1 MSYTM
6 IDNGRAIRCDQ
17 CGSASYNSNDI
28 KHKYCGRCHKYHTS
42 HSSNFSSSNSRY
54 ANNEPDVTETW
65 RMANGSTVHFAPAPA
80 TESVSPIVGCDARP
94 SSSDIDYGYAS
105 SSSSS
110 SCDSSSSGSDSSS
123 SSSDSGGG
131 WGGD

>member
-42 HSSNFSSSNSRY
+42 HSVNSSSSRY
-54 ANNEPDVTETW
+54 VNNEPDVTETW
-65 RMANGSTVHFAPAPA
+65 RMANGSTVHFVPAPA
-80 TESVSPIVGCDARP
+80 TESLSPIAGSCDARP
-94 SSSDIDYGYAS
+94 SSSDIDYGV
-105 SSSSS
+105 SSS
-110 SCDSSSSGSDSSS
+110 SCDSSSSSSDSGS
-123 SSSDSGGG
+123 SSSDCGGG

>member
-6 IDNGRAIRCDQ
+6 IDNGRAIRCDD
-17 CGSASYNSNDI
+17 CGSASYNTNDI
-28 KHKYCGRCHKYHTS
+28 RHKYCGRCHKYHTGQITLS
-42 HSSNFSSSNSRY
+42 RDELIQRGYAAEPYYPPYRY
-54 ANNEPDVTETW
+54 AGPELSD
-65 RMANGSTVHFAPAPA
+65 AAPAADVCRAEP
-80 TESVSPIVGCDARP
+80 DARP
-94 SSSDIDYGYAS
+94 SSSDIDYG

-110 SCDSSSSGSDSSS
+110 SCGSSSSDSSS